1 MTMTSHKQ
9 KISAAFCA
17 IALPFAC
24 FAESELD
31 STSEKPEL
39 TAPAW
44 FIEIPSVPTK
54 FDWLL
59 VHKGELL
66 GGDIIAMYDERVEF
80 DSDEVGVHKVKM
92 KDIKELRTKDIMQ
105 LRFLDGTI
113 IEGHIVIDEEN
124 VYLMELPSV
133 TYPRENM
140 LSISPSEKSGESLWT
155 GELSAG
161 LNFKSGNTE
170 SFDYYIAGDLRY
182 LITSGRFNVTYRGV
196 YEEVREEVNGTS
208 ITTEDNHR
216 FTAKYDLYYSKKL
229 YFTLPSYD
237 LILDEFRNIDHQTSL
252 GVAVGYEVIDIKGMD
267 LEVYAGPSVQYTR
280 FVNVEAGEDDKVFSP
295 VLAFGFDFEY
305 DITSDIE
312 FFLVYDGKVVNR
324 ESGSFIQRIETGF
337 DIELIDDFDL
347 ELITVI
353 DNTIDPIADED
364 GTQPEATDV
373 VFTVGIEYE
382 F

>member
-1 MTMTSHKQ
+1 MTS
-9 KISAAFCA
+9 
-17 IALPFAC
+17 LPC
-24 FAESELD
+24 TTKES
-31 STSEKPEL
+31 K
-39 TAPAW
+39 
-44 FIEIPSVPTK
+44 
-54 FDWLL
+54 
-59 VHKGELL
+59 
-66 GGDIIAMYDERVEF
+66 F

-133 TYPRENM
+133 TYPRENI

-170 SFDYYIAGDLRY
+170 SFDYYIAGDVRY

-312 FFLVYDGKVVNR
+312 FF
-324 ESGSFIQRIETGF
+324 
-337 DIELIDDFDL
+337 
-347 ELITVI
+347 
-353 DNTIDPIADED
+353 P
-364 GTQPEATDV
+364 
-373 VFTVGIEYE
+373 GIRWQGGE
-382 F
+382 

>member
-1 MTMTSHKQ
+1 MTMTSRKQ

-17 IALPFAC
+17 IALSSTC
-24 FAESELD
+24 LAESELD
-31 STSEKPEL
+31 SSDQKPEL

-44 FIEIPSVPTK
+44 FIEVPSVPTK

-92 KDIKELRTKDIMQ
+92 KDIKELRTKDVMQ

-113 IEGHIVIDEEN
+113 IEGHIVIDEQN

-133 TYPRENM
+133 TYPRENI
-140 LSISPSEKSGESLWT
+140 LSISPSEKSGESLWI
-155 GELSAG
+155 GEISAG

-170 SFDYYIAGDLRY
+170 SFDYYISGDLRY
-182 LITSGRFNVTYRGV
+182 LISSGRFNVTYRGV
-196 YEEVREEVNGTS
+196 YEEVREEITGSSV
-208 ITTEDNHR
+208 TTEDNHR
-216 FTAKYDLYYSKKL
+216 VTAKYDYYYSKKL

-252 GVAVGYEVIDIKGMD
+252 GVALGYEVIDIKGMD
-267 LEVYAGPSVQYTR
+267 LNVYAGPSVQYTQ
-280 FVNVEAGEDDKVFSP
+280 FVNVEAGEEDQVVSP
-295 VLAFGFDFEY
+295 VLAFGLDFEY
-305 DITSDIE
+305 DITSDLE
-312 FFLVYDGKVVNR
+312 FFLIYDAKVVNDA
-324 ESGSFIQRIETGF
+324 SGKFIQRIETGF

-353 DNTIDPIADED
+353 DNTIEPIADED
-364 GTQPEATDV
+364 GNQPEATDI

>member
-133 TYPRENM
+133 TYPRENI

-155 GELSAG
+155 GEISAG

-170 SFDYYIAGDLRY
+170 SFDYYIAGDLHY

-364 GTQPEATDV
+364 GIQPEATDV

>member
-1 MTMTSHKQ
+1 MTMTSKKQ
-9 KISAAFCA
+9 EICVAFCA
-17 IALPFAC
+17 IAISFTC
-24 FAESELD
+24 DAESGTE
-31 STSEKPEL
+31 SPEL

-44 FIEIPSVPTK
+44 FVEIPSVPSK

-59 VHKGELL
+59 VNKGELL

-105 LRFLDGTI
+105 LRFLDGSI
-113 IEGHIVIDEEN
+113 IEGHIVIDEDS

-133 TYPRENM
+133 TYPRENI
-140 LSISPSEKSGESLWT
+140 LSITPSEKSGESLWI
-155 GELSAG
+155 GEISAG

-170 SFDYYIAGDLRY
+170 SFDYYANLDLRY
-182 LITSGRFNVTYRGV
+182 LITTGRFTVSYRGV
-196 YEEVREEVNGTS
+196 YEEVRETATGSTV
-208 ITTEDNHR
+208 TTEDNHR
-216 FTAKYDLYYSKKL
+216 FTAKYDYFYSHKL

-237 LILDEFRNIDHQTSL
+237 LIIDKFRNIQHQTSL

-267 LEVYAGPSVQYTR
+267 LEVYAGPSAQHTE
-280 FVNVEAGEDDKVFSP
+280 FVNVEPGEENKVLSP
-295 VLAFGFDFEY
+295 ALAFGLDFEY

-312 FFLVYDGKVVNR
+312 YFLIYDAKIVNE
-324 ESGSFIQRIETGF
+324 ESGQFIQRIETGF

-353 DNTIDPIADED
+353 DNTVNPIADED
-364 GTQPEATDV
+364 GVQPESTDI